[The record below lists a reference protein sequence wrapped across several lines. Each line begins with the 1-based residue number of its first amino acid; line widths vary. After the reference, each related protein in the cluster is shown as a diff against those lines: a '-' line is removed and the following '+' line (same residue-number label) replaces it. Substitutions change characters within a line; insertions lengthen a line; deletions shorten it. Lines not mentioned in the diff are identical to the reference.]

1 MELESIKSE
10 LRNYIREN
18 YRVSETDPDFSDTV
32 HLYDYGYVDS
42 FGSVQL
48 KAFVET
54 KFSVRFSQTDLTT
67 IPLNTVEQMASFV
80 AKRTKGE
87 I

>member
-1 MELESIKSE
+1 MEIEAIKSE

-18 YRVSETDPDFSDTV
+18 YRVSQDDPDFTDNV

-48 KAFVET
+48 KAFVESRFAVH
-54 KFSVRFSQTDLTT
+54 FSEADLTAV
-67 IPLNTVEQMASFV
+67 PMNTVEQIAGFV

>member
-1 MELESIKSE
+1 MELETIKSE

-18 YRVSETDPDFSDTV
+18 YRVSQDDPDFNDNV

-48 KAFVET
+48 KTFLES
-54 KFSVRFSQTDLTT
+54 KFSIQFSQKDLTT
-67 IPLNTVEQMASFV
+67 IQLNTVEQMAGFV
-80 AKRTKGE
+80 IKRKKGE
-87 I
+87 V

>member
-1 MELESIKSE
+1 MELETIKLE
-10 LRNYIREN
+10 LRNFIREN
-18 YRVSETDPDFSDTV
+18 YRVPENDPDFNDTV

-48 KAFVET
+48 KAFVES
-54 KFSVRFSQTDLTT
+54 KFSVHFSQSDLTT
-67 IPLNTVEQMASFV
+67 IPMNTVEQMASFV
-80 AKRTKGE
+80 AKRKKGE